1 MGWMVAQNASVTAA
15 ASVALRALAAGRAEG
30 LSDEEIVERHPSVLA
45 LVAPHVGTAITLP
58 PTVDVPGGDPGGD
71 AAPDRAAVLREA
83 LRLRARW
90 VQELTARAAW
100 ELAERLHR
108 RGVVAGP
115 EVVRRLTL
123 AELAGAVRTGAAP
136 EDLSERADARPAAP
150 LPSRFRLTADGA
162 VAPAS
167 PSRPRR
173 HGRARSGGSGGGTGA
188 GGGRGMGSVHGGNG
202 PPEPGAVLVVRTLD
216 PDLAP
221 LLPRLGGLVAETGS
235 FLSHLAILAREFGVP
250 TAVGVEDAV
259 SRFPAGSLVVVDGT
273 TGEVSLVESER
284 GAA

>member
-1 MGWMVAQNASVTAA
+1 
-15 ASVALRALAAGRAEG
+15 
-30 LSDEEIVERHPSVLA
+30 
-45 LVAPHVGTAITLP
+45 
-58 PTVDVPGGDPGGD
+58 
-71 AAPDRAAVLREA
+71 
-83 LRLRARW
+83 
-90 VQELTARAAW
+90 
-100 ELAERLHR
+100 
-108 RGVVAGP
+108 
-115 EVVRRLTL
+115 
-123 AELAGAVRTGAAP
+123 
-136 EDLSERADARPAAP
+136 
-150 LPSRFRLTADGA
+150 
-162 VAPAS
+162 
-167 PSRPRR
+167 
-173 HGRARSGGSGGGTGA
+173 
-188 GGGRGMGSVHGGNG
+188 MGSVHGGNG